1 MKACLLFGLFLV
13 IAYSDARYQFND
25 HGHNGHGHH
34 DHDGHDHH
42 GHNGHDHHGHNGH
55 DHHDHDGHDHHDDNE
70 HIKNQ
75 GYNTLPYLYSRQSNL
90 QHGKGKY
97 SNDYGHKKWEFPMP
111 LVN

>member
-42 GHNGHDHHGHNGH
+42 GHNGHDHHGHNGATIITTIMSISKTKAITLF
-55 DHHDHDGHDHHDDNE
+55 
-70 HIKNQ
+70 HI
-75 GYNTLPYLYSRQSNL
+75 YI
-90 QHGKGKY
+90 
-97 SNDYGHKKWEFPMP
+97 
-111 LVN
+111 LVNLIFNMERGSTLIRSN